1 MPLSL
6 ANIVITA
13 VQCAL
18 HLDPVVFHR
27 ISNFSYYTNEYRHGS
42 KTYKKK
48 IIETRREKERKVVG
62 IGVERTRREVQ
73 WARLQEQ

>member
-13 VQCAL
+13 VQFAL

-27 ISNFSYYTNEYRHGS
+27 ISNFSYYTNEYRYGS
-42 KTYKKK
+42 KAYNKK
-48 IIETRREKERKVVG
+48 IIETRREKERKVVR